1 MFKLIPNPMFD
12 APAAITVPG
21 AQDLATLAVTWRHKG
36 RKALADWLR
45 IGRGATA
52 EDGITDAAW
61 LGEVIAGWAGPLDE
75 AGAAVAYSPAA
86 LGALLDAYPT
96 AGGELLAV
104 YLRALTES
112 RAKN

>member
-1 MFKLIPNPMFD
+1 M
-12 APAAITVPG
+12 
-21 AQDLATLAVTWRHKG
+21 
-36 RKALADWLR
+36 
-45 IGRGATA
+45 
-52 EDGITDAAW
+52 
-61 LGEVIAGWAGPLDE
+61 IAGWAGPLDE

-86 LGALLDAYPT
+86 LGARLDAYPT